1 MCQRNCSSVLF
12 VLVQSTQQQTK
23 KPTGTGEYPHPTR
36 VTPATRSYEDF
47 HIDEL
52 EEKVEEDVA
61 ENMIIISETTGGTRS
76 PDVDWMEQTKRKN
89 LYLFLSLSLL
99 ARANDKGEILKR
111 EGHTET

>member
-1 MCQRNCSSVLF
+1 
-12 VLVQSTQQQTK
+12 
-23 KPTGTGEYPHPTR
+23 
-36 VTPATRSYEDF
+36 
-47 HIDEL
+47 
-52 EEKVEEDVA
+52 
-61 ENMIIISETTGGTRS
+61 MIIISETTGGTRS